1 MSKFLFVPE
10 KLNIIDYPVFCLL
23 ILMTD
28 NVLFVKQR
36 IHILSEFLKKMFL
49 KYIIIIMQKNL
60 FKIFPMLFNIPFIF
74 IIRDFNIAKTL
85 CCL

>member
-1 MSKFLFVPE
+1 
-10 KLNIIDYPVFCLL
+10 
-23 ILMTD
+23 MTD

-74 IIRDFNIAKTL
+74 IIDFYLEISTL
-85 CCL
+85 LKHCAVFNVK

>member
-1 MSKFLFVPE
+1 
-10 KLNIIDYPVFCLL
+10 
-23 ILMTD
+23 MTD

-60 FKIFPMLFNIPFIF
+60 FKIFYICYLIFLLF
-74 IIRDFNIAKTL
+74 L
-85 CCL
+85 

>member
-60 FKIFPMLFNIPFIF
+60 FKIFYICYLIFLLF
-74 IIRDFNIAKTL
+74 L
-85 CCL
+85 